1 MWVLCRV
8 YWGPPC
14 FQGDITHNARRL
26 PALGASLVY
35 NFLLVVTIL
44 PKYVSGCWTRVMM
57 SYTSTKAPFPKLFYS
72 EKKPCIL
79 ALLSALAVLKPY
91 MCVSFSSCAAA
102 SVNELLIVILG
113 SQRMVILDNAESI
126 LLLPLTSQRGGHC
139 LLHTGITFPYQLP
152 VEMKCLMFACCGK
165 VAAVN
170 QECSES
176 CSNLFFIS
184 RSFE

>member
-1 MWVLCRV
+1 MRGGFLHWEPLWFTTSFLWWQSYQNMCQVAEQEWWCPIQVQKL
-8 YWGPPC
+8 
-14 FQGDITHNARRL
+14 H
-26 PALGASLVY
+26 SL
-35 NFLLVVTIL
+35 NFF
-44 PKYVSGCWTRVMM
+44 
-57 SYTSTKAPFPKLFYS
+57 YT

-139 LLHTGITFPYQLP
+139 LLHTEITFPYQLP